1 MNTKQNN
8 NMQNNNV
15 LSLYIPRIFA
25 NISKERVAHIFKSL
39 LIGEVSVIDFVPRED
54 SNTGEPYNM
63 AFIHFSEWYDN
74 TASKNFQAKV
84 NDPDTDAK
92 IVYDDPWYWICLP
105 NLNPKPDAQRLMEE
119 QLQYL
124 QSHLEHMHSVQLMQ
138 HQTINWLVNRVNTI
152 ETGIGYGMPEERL
165 CDPIEEKQ
173 PENIDM
179 LSRASTPPTVM
190 EEDEYSNVFEA
201 TMEEGEIPE
210 WYDESETEVTTMDLQ
225 QLAERTAEFA
235 LEKFTPDEIEKLD
248 YEIWKENNQPLDIP
262 LHEGQVES
270 DKQGCLWVFS
280 DCNDEPVWR
289 RIPEGDPRYE
299 QYSNMEKI
307 QRATAMA

>member
-1 MNTKQNN
+1 MWTQNWPAFEDN
-8 NMQNNNV
+8 PVYQMQLHNELPSDPGYQPSSCQN
-15 LSLYIPRIFA
+15 A
-25 NISKERVAHIFKSL
+25 NRVITEEPAHSQHAL
-39 LIGEVSVIDFVPRED
+39 
-54 SNTGEPYNM
+54 
-63 AFIHFSEWYDN
+63 
-74 TASKNFQAKV
+74 
-84 NDPDTDAK
+84 
-92 IVYDDPWYWICLP
+92 
-105 NLNPKPDAQRLMEE
+105 
-119 QLQYL
+119 
-124 QSHLEHMHSVQLMQ
+124 HSVQLMQ
-138 HQTINWLVNRVNTI
+138 HQTINWLVNRVNTL
-152 ETGIGYGMPEERL
+152 ETGITYAMPEERL

-299 QYSNMEKI
+299 QYNNMEKI
-307 QRATAMA
+307 QRATATA

>member
-1 MNTKQNN
+1 
-8 NMQNNNV
+8 MQNSNV

-39 LIGEVSVIDFVPRED
+39 RIGEVSVIDFVPRED

-63 AFIHFSEWYDN
+63 AFVHFNEWYDN

-138 HQTINWLVNRVNTI
+138 HQTINWLVNRVNNL
-152 ETGIGYGMPEERL
+152 ETGIGYAMPEERL
-165 CDPIEEKQ
+165 CVILLRK
-173 PENIDM
+173 NSLMI
-179 LSRASTPPTVM
+179 L
-190 EEDEYSNVFEA
+190 
-201 TMEEGEIPE
+201 I
-210 WYDESETEVTTMDLQ
+210 
-225 QLAERTAEFA
+225 
-235 LEKFTPDEIEKLD
+235 
-248 YEIWKENNQPLDIP
+248 
-262 LHEGQVES
+262 
-270 DKQGCLWVFS
+270 C
-280 DCNDEPVWR
+280 
-289 RIPEGDPRYE
+289 
-299 QYSNMEKI
+299 
-307 QRATAMA
+307 